1 MIHIVEIKKY
11 LKRKEEEVSI
21 DRWAKTLAK
30 TFFIR
35 RFDKLIYLP
44 QNIIIMDKQ
53 NNKKEKVYNDPVL
66 TVIKLSGN
74 SILAD
79 SGPCDWNQI
88 S

>member
-1 MIHIVEIKKY
+1 MLE
-11 LKRKEEEVSI
+11 
-21 DRWAKTLAK
+21 
-30 TFFIR
+30 
-35 RFDKLIYLP
+35 YLP

-53 NNKKEKVYNDPVL
+53 NSKKENVYNDPEL